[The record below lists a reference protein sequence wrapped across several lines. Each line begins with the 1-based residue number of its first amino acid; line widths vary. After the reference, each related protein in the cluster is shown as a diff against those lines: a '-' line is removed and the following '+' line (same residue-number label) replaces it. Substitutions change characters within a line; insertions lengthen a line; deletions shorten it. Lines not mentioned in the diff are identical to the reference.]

1 MENILKKETY
11 NVVQWS
17 SGNVGKASIIGIN
30 NRKDLNL
37 SGLIVSDE
45 NKIGMDAGVIIGIE
59 ELGVKATNN
68 IDEFL
73 NADLD
78 IDCINYTPLA
88 SFRVNEDP
96 DLDKNNIIKIL
107 KSGVN
112 VVTTVGFLFP
122 KAFGEDYLNEIE
134 EACKEGGVSLHG
146 TGYNP
151 GWLAELVPLTMTG
164 MSQEIK
170 KIIVSESSEFSYY
183 PSKEIVIDGMLMG
196 KTMEEY
202 EVEAERYEAWLSG
215 LFKEAIY
222 LIAEGIGVE
231 VLDVEEDLKLV
242 TAEKDFEI
250 AAGKIAKGTI
260 AAQRRK
266 WTGNCSNDVT
276 IIQEAIYRAS
286 EDSAPEWNDPVG
298 VTVEV
303 EGVPQMKV
311 SFSHDWN
318 DDPLISTAM
327 HGVNAIPYVCDA
339 EPGFVSFLDLPLI
352 SLKVGS

>member
-1 MENILKKETY
+1 MKKETY

-45 NKIGMDAGVIIGIE
+45 NKIGMDAGAIIGIE

-202 EVEAERYEAWLSG
+202 EAEAERYEAWLSG

-222 LIAEGIGVE
+222 LIAEGIGVDGVGEIQIDCWDEEYMAHGPGQSPLNLTHAVPTRVALGCRFTHDSIELHGDHRKISTGEAPTQVGDESLE
-231 VLDVEEDLKLV
+231 VVGIDTTLGSTHIRLTLIPDHASYTCFRVSYKGEHVVEEDAASGVRL
-242 TAEKDFEI
+242 I
-250 AAGKIAKGTI
+250 ASRP
-260 AAQRRK
+260 RR
-266 WTGNCSNDVT
+266 
-276 IIQEAIYRAS
+276 
-286 EDSAPEWNDPVG
+286 
-298 VTVEV
+298 
-303 EGVPQMKV
+303 
-311 SFSHDWN
+311 
-318 DDPLISTAM
+318 
-327 HGVNAIPYVCDA
+327 
-339 EPGFVSFLDLPLI
+339 
-352 SLKVGS
+352 